1 MPVYSVGQITR
12 YLKESLEAD
21 SLLNDLW
28 LRGEVSNL
36 TRSAA
41 GHYYFTLKD
50 STSQV
55 RCVMFRPAYG
65 GEHLAEGAAVIAHGR
80 VSLYEVRG
88 DLQLIADLAQPEG
101 VGELHLELERLK
113 MKLEA
118 EGLFQVSRKRPLP
131 EFPRRI
137 GVATSPTGAV
147 WHDIQ
152 NVLRRRYPLVELAF
166 APTPV
171 QGDTA
176 AAGIVDAFDAFNAED
191 DLDLVILARGGGSLE
206 DLWPF
211 NEEAVARAIY
221 ASRAPVISAV
231 GHETD
236 YTIADMVAD
245 CRAPTPSAAAELAAP
260 DVDELMERV
269 ESRQRYAFQ
278 WVSGD
283 LSDRSRDLDQTC
295 YRLERHAPDVPSWR
309 QRVDDLSQASA
320 RALDSYL
327 ALRGE
332 RVGAL
337 EMQLATLNPA
347 GVLSRGYAVV
357 ARQDNR
363 EPVTSVEQVSPG
375 DDLDITVAGGSFPGR
390 VLPNGTEISEQAAS
404 LPAHSLPRTGYGGEP
419 VEPTERGQ
427 SGRSAQAL
435 RQAQGER
442 NPSQPSSRP

>member
-1 MPVYSVGQITR
+1 MPVYSVSQITR
-12 YLKESLEAD
+12 YLKDSLEAD
-21 SLLNDLW
+21 FFLNDLW
-28 LRGEVSNL
+28 MRGEVSNL

-41 GHYYFTLKD
+41 GHFYFTLKD
-50 STSQV
+50 SASQV
-55 RCVMFRPAYG
+55 RCVMFRPAHG
-65 GEHLAEGAAVIAHGR
+65 GEHLAEGGAVIAHGR

-113 MKLEA
+113 VKLEA

-131 EFPRRI
+131 VFPKRI

-152 NVLRRRYPLVELAF
+152 NIIRRRYPLVELAF

-171 QGDTA
+171 QGDA
-176 AAGIVDAFDAFNAED
+176 AAGGIVDAFDALNAED
-191 DLDLVILARGGGSLE
+191 DIDLVILARGGGSLE

-211 NEEAVARAIY
+211 NEETVARAIY

-236 YTIADMVAD
+236 FTIADMVAD

-260 DVDELMERV
+260 DQDELLERV
-269 ESRQRYAFQ
+269 ESRQRSIFQ

-283 LSDRSRDLDQTC
+283 LSDRSRDVDQTAW
-295 YRLERHAPDVPSWR
+295 RLQRYAPDIPSWR
-309 QRVDDLSQASA
+309 QRVDDLSQANA

-327 ALRGE
+327 TLRGE
-332 RVGAL
+332 RIGAL
-337 EMQLATLNPA
+337 EMRLASLNPSS
-347 GVLSRGYAVV
+347 VLARGYAVV
-357 ARQDNR
+357 QRQDTL

-390 VLPNGTEISEQAAS
+390 VLPA
-404 LPAHSLPRTGYGGEP
+404 
-419 VEPTERGQ
+419 
-427 SGRSAQAL
+427 
-435 RQAQGER
+435 
-442 NPSQPSSRP
+442 

>member
-1 MPVYSVGQITR
+1 MPVYSVSQITR
-12 YLKESLEAD
+12 YLKDSLEAD
-21 SLLNDLW
+21 FFLNDLW
-28 LRGEVSNL
+28 MRGEVSNL

-41 GHYYFTLKD
+41 GHFYFTLKD
-50 STSQV
+50 SASQV
-55 RCVMFRPAYG
+55 RCVMFRPAHG
-65 GEHLAEGAAVIAHGR
+65 GEHLAEGGAVIAHGR

-113 MKLEA
+113 VKLEA

-131 EFPRRI
+131 VFPKRI

-152 NVLRRRYPLVELAF
+152 NILRRRYPLVELAF

-171 QGDTA
+171 QGDA
-176 AAGIVDAFDAFNAED
+176 AAGGIVDAFDTLNAED
-191 DLDLVILARGGGSLE
+191 DIDLVILARGGGSLE

-211 NEEAVARAIY
+211 NEETVARAIY

-236 YTIADMVAD
+236 FTIADMVAD

-260 DVDELMERV
+260 DQDELFERV
-269 ESRQRYAFQ
+269 ESRQRSAFQ

-283 LSDRSRDLDQTC
+283 LSDRSHDVDQTAW
-295 YRLERHAPDVPSWR
+295 RLHRYAPDIPSWR
-309 QRVDDLSQASA
+309 QRVDDLSQANA

-327 ALRGE
+327 ILRGE
-332 RVGAL
+332 RIGAL
-337 EMQLATLNPA
+337 EMRLASLNPA
-347 GVLSRGYAVV
+347 GVLARGYAVV
-357 ARQDNR
+357 QRQDTL

-390 VLPNGTEISEQAAS
+390 VLPA
-404 LPAHSLPRTGYGGEP
+404 
-419 VEPTERGQ
+419 
-427 SGRSAQAL
+427 
-435 RQAQGER
+435 
-442 NPSQPSSRP
+442 

>member
-1 MPVYSVGQITR
+1 MPVYSVSQITR
-12 YLKESLEAD
+12 YLKDSLEAD
-21 SLLNDLW
+21 FFLNDLW
-28 LRGEVSNL
+28 MRGEVSNL

-41 GHYYFTLKD
+41 GHFYFTLKD
-50 STSQV
+50 SASQV
-55 RCVMFRPAYG
+55 RCVMFRPAHG
-65 GEHLAEGAAVIAHGR
+65 GEHLAEGGAVIAHGR

-113 MKLEA
+113 VKLEA

-131 EFPRRI
+131 VFPKRI

-152 NVLRRRYPLVELAF
+152 NIIRRRYPLVELAF

-171 QGDTA
+171 QGDA
-176 AAGIVDAFDAFNAED
+176 AAGGIVDAFDALNAED
-191 DLDLVILARGGGSLE
+191 DIDLVILARGGGSLE

-211 NEEAVARAIY
+211 NEETVARAIY

-236 YTIADMVAD
+236 FTIADMVAD
-245 CRAPTPSAAAELAAP
+245 CRAPTPSAAAELSAP
-260 DVDELMERV
+260 DQDELFERA
-269 ESRQRYAFQ
+269 ESRQRSAFQ

-283 LSDRSRDLDQTC
+283 LSDRSRDVDQTTW
-295 YRLERHAPDVPSWR
+295 RLQRYAPDIPSWR
-309 QRVDDLSQASA
+309 QRVDDLSQANA

-327 ALRGE
+327 ILRGE
-332 RVGAL
+332 RIGAL
-337 EMQLATLNPA
+337 EMRLASLNPT
-347 GVLSRGYAVV
+347 GVLARGYAVV
-357 ARQDNR
+357 QRQDTL

-390 VLPNGTEISEQAAS
+390 VLPA
-404 LPAHSLPRTGYGGEP
+404 
-419 VEPTERGQ
+419 
-427 SGRSAQAL
+427 
-435 RQAQGER
+435 
-442 NPSQPSSRP
+442 

>member
-1 MPVYSVGQITR
+1 MPVYAVSQITR

-50 STSQV
+50 AASQV

-80 VSLYEVRG
+80 VSIYEVRG

-131 EFPRRI
+131 DFPKRI

-152 NVLRRRYPLVELAF
+152 NILRRRYPLVELAF

-176 AAGIVDAFDAFNAED
+176 AAGIVDAFNAFNAED
-191 DLDLVILARGGGSLE
+191 DIDLVILARGGGSLE

-211 NEEAVARAIY
+211 NEEPVARAIY

-260 DVDELMERV
+260 DVDELL
-269 ESRQRYAFQ
+269 QRIHYSQRGMFQ

-283 LSDRSRDLDQTC
+283 LSDRSRDLDQTY
-295 YRLERHAPDVPSWR
+295 YRLERHAPDIPSWR
-309 QRVDDLSQASA
+309 QRIDDLSQANA

-327 ALRGE
+327 TLRGE
-332 RVGAL
+332 RLAAL
-337 EMQLATLNPA
+337 ESRMASLNPA
-347 GVLSRGYAVV
+347 GVLARGYAVV
-357 ARQDNR
+357 QKQDSR
-363 EPVTSVEQVSPG
+363 ELVTSVEQVSPG
-375 DDLDITVAGGSFPGR
+375 DDIDITVAGGGFPAR
-390 VLPNGTEISEQAAS
+390 V
-404 LPAHSLPRTGYGGEP
+404 TG
-419 VEPTERGQ
+419 Q
-427 SGRSAQAL
+427 
-435 RQAQGER
+435 
-442 NPSQPSSRP
+442 

>member
-1 MPVYSVGQITR
+1 MPVYSVSQITR
-12 YLKESLEAD
+12 YLKDSLEAD
-21 SLLNDLW
+21 FFLNDLW
-28 LRGEVSNL
+28 MRGEVSNL

-41 GHYYFTLKD
+41 GHFYFTLKD
-50 STSQV
+50 SASQV
-55 RCVMFRPAYG
+55 RCVMFRPAHG
-65 GEHLAEGAAVIAHGR
+65 GEHLAEGGAVIAHGR

-113 MKLEA
+113 VKLEA

-131 EFPRRI
+131 VFPKRI

-152 NVLRRRYPLVELAF
+152 NILRRRYPLVELAF

-171 QGDTA
+171 QGDA
-176 AAGIVDAFDAFNAED
+176 AAGGIVDAFDTLNAED
-191 DLDLVILARGGGSLE
+191 DIDLVILARGGGSLE

-236 YTIADMVAD
+236 FTIADMVAD
-245 CRAPTPSAAAELAAP
+245 CRAPTPSAAAELSAP
-260 DVDELMERV
+260 DQDELFERV
-269 ESRQRYAFQ
+269 ESRQRSAFQ

-283 LSDRSRDLDQTC
+283 LSDRSRDVDQTAW
-295 YRLERHAPDVPSWR
+295 RLHRYAPDIPSWR
-309 QRVDDLSQASA
+309 QRVDDLSQANA

-327 ALRGE
+327 TLRGE
-332 RVGAL
+332 RISAL
-337 EMQLATLNPA
+337 EMRLASLNPSS
-347 GVLSRGYAVV
+347 VLARGYAVV
-357 ARQDNR
+357 QRQDTL

-390 VLPNGTEISEQAAS
+390 VLPA
-404 LPAHSLPRTGYGGEP
+404 
-419 VEPTERGQ
+419 
-427 SGRSAQAL
+427 
-435 RQAQGER
+435 
-442 NPSQPSSRP
+442 

>member
-1 MPVYSVGQITR
+1 MPVYSVSQITR
-12 YLKESLEAD
+12 YLKDSLEAD
-21 SLLNDLW
+21 FFLNDLW
-28 LRGEVSNL
+28 MRGEVSNL

-41 GHYYFTLKD
+41 GHFYFTLKD
-50 STSQV
+50 SASQV
-55 RCVMFRPAYG
+55 RCVMFRPAHG
-65 GEHLAEGAAVIAHGR
+65 GEHLAEGGAVIAHGR

-113 MKLEA
+113 VKLEA

-131 EFPRRI
+131 VFPKRI

-152 NVLRRRYPLVELAF
+152 NIIRRRYPLVELAF

-171 QGDTA
+171 QGDA
-176 AAGIVDAFDAFNAED
+176 AAGGIVDAFDALNAED
-191 DLDLVILARGGGSLE
+191 DIDLVILARGGGSLE

-211 NEEAVARAIY
+211 NEETVARAIY

-236 YTIADMVAD
+236 FTIADMVAD

-260 DVDELMERV
+260 DQDELLERV
-269 ESRQRYAFQ
+269 ESRQRSIFQ

-283 LSDRSRDLDQTC
+283 LSDKSRDVDQTAW
-295 YRLERHAPDVPSWR
+295 RLQRYAPDIPSWR
-309 QRVDDLSQASA
+309 QRVDDLSQANA

-327 ALRGE
+327 TLRGE
-332 RVGAL
+332 RIGAL
-337 EMQLATLNPA
+337 EMRLASLNPSS
-347 GVLSRGYAVV
+347 VLARGYAVV
-357 ARQDNR
+357 QRQDTL

-390 VLPNGTEISEQAAS
+390 VLPA
-404 LPAHSLPRTGYGGEP
+404 
-419 VEPTERGQ
+419 
-427 SGRSAQAL
+427 
-435 RQAQGER
+435 
-442 NPSQPSSRP
+442 

>member
-1 MPVYSVGQITR
+1 MPVYSVSQITR

-50 STSQV
+50 ATSQV

-80 VSLYEVRG
+80 VSIYEVRG

-131 EFPRRI
+131 EFPKRI

-260 DVDELMERV
+260 DMDELMERI
-269 ESRQRYAFQ
+269 ESRQRYIFQ

-283 LSDRSRDLDQTC
+283 LSDRSRDLRSNLLQAG
-295 YRLERHAPDVPSWR
+295 APHPGRPFVEAAGGRPLPS
-309 QRVDDLSQASA
+309 QRPGPGLLPGPA
-320 RALDSYL
+320 RRARRRAGD
-327 ALRGE
+327 AAGDTQPRRRAGQGLR
-332 RVGAL
+332 
-337 EMQLATLNPA
+337 
-347 GVLSRGYAVV
+347 SRGA
-357 ARQDNR
+357 AGH
-363 EPVTSVEQVSPG
+363 PG
-375 DDLDITVAGGSFPGR
+375 ACHVG
-390 VLPNGTEISEQAAS
+390 
-404 LPAHSLPRTGYGGEP
+404 
-419 VEPTERGQ
+419 
-427 SGRSAQAL
+427 
-435 RQAQGER
+435 
-442 NPSQPSSRP
+442 

>member
-1 MPVYSVGQITR
+1 MPVYSVSQITR
-12 YLKESLEAD
+12 YLKDSLEAD
-21 SLLNDLW
+21 FFLNDLW
-28 LRGEVSNL
+28 MRGEVSNL

-41 GHYYFTLKD
+41 GHFYFTLKD
-50 STSQV
+50 SASQV
-55 RCVMFRPAYG
+55 RCVMFRPAHG
-65 GEHLAEGAAVIAHGR
+65 GEHLAEGGAVIAHGR

-113 MKLEA
+113 VKLEA

-131 EFPRRI
+131 VFPKRI

-152 NVLRRRYPLVELAF
+152 NIIRRRYPLVELAF

-171 QGDTA
+171 QGDA
-176 AAGIVDAFDAFNAED
+176 AAGGIEDAFDTLNAED
-191 DLDLVILARGGGSLE
+191 DIDLVILARGGGSLE

-211 NEEAVARAIY
+211 NEETVARAIY

-236 YTIADMVAD
+236 FTIADMVAD

-260 DVDELMERV
+260 DRDELMERV
-269 ESRQRYAFQ
+269 ESRQRSIFQ

-283 LSDRSRDLDQTC
+283 LSDRSRDLDQTAW
-295 YRLERHAPDVPSWR
+295 RLQRYAPDIPSWR
-309 QRVDDLSQASA
+309 QRVDDLSQANA

-327 ALRGE
+327 TLRGE
-332 RVGAL
+332 RIGAL
-337 EMQLATLNPA
+337 DMRLASLNPA
-347 GVLSRGYAVV
+347 SVLARGYAVV
-357 ARQDNR
+357 QRQDTL

-390 VLPNGTEISEQAAS
+390 VLPA
-404 LPAHSLPRTGYGGEP
+404 
-419 VEPTERGQ
+419 
-427 SGRSAQAL
+427 
-435 RQAQGER
+435 
-442 NPSQPSSRP
+442 

>member
-1 MPVYSVGQITR
+1 MPVYSVSQITR
-12 YLKESLEAD
+12 YLKDSLEAD
-21 SLLNDLW
+21 FFLNDLW
-28 LRGEVSNL
+28 MRGEVSNL

-41 GHYYFTLKD
+41 GHFYFTLKD
-50 STSQV
+50 SASQV
-55 RCVMFRPAYG
+55 RCVMFRPAHG
-65 GEHLAEGAAVIAHGR
+65 GEHLAEGGAVIAHGR

-113 MKLEA
+113 VKLEA

-131 EFPRRI
+131 VFPKRI

-152 NVLRRRYPLVELAF
+152 NILRRRYPLVELAF

-171 QGDTA
+171 QGDA
-176 AAGIVDAFDAFNAED
+176 AAGGIVDAFDALNAED
-191 DLDLVILARGGGSLE
+191 DIDLVILARGGGSLE

-211 NEEAVARAIY
+211 NEETVARAIY

-236 YTIADMVAD
+236 FTIADMVAD

-260 DVDELMERV
+260 DQDELLERV
-269 ESRQRYAFQ
+269 ESRQRSIFQ

-283 LSDRSRDLDQTC
+283 LSDRSRDVDQTAW
-295 YRLERHAPDVPSWR
+295 RLQRYAPDIPSWR
-309 QRVDDLSQASA
+309 QRVDDLSQANA

-327 ALRGE
+327 TLRGE
-332 RVGAL
+332 RIGAL
-337 EMQLATLNPA
+337 EMRLASLNPSS
-347 GVLSRGYAVV
+347 VLARGYAVV
-357 ARQDNR
+357 QRQDTL

-390 VLPNGTEISEQAAS
+390 VLPA
-404 LPAHSLPRTGYGGEP
+404 
-419 VEPTERGQ
+419 
-427 SGRSAQAL
+427 
-435 RQAQGER
+435 
-442 NPSQPSSRP
+442 

>member
-1 MPVYSVGQITR
+1 MPVYAVSQITR
-12 YLKESLEAD
+12 YLKDSLEAD

-28 LRGEVSNL
+28 MRGEVSNL

-50 STSQV
+50 ATSQV
-55 RCVMFRPAYG
+55 RCVMFRPGYG

-80 VSLYEVRG
+80 ISIYEVRG

-131 EFPRRI
+131 DFPKRI

-152 NVLRRRYPLVELAF
+152 NILRRRYPLVELAF

-211 NEEAVARAIY
+211 NEEPVARAIY

-260 DVDELMERV
+260 DMDELLERIHYH
-269 ESRQRYAFQ
+269 QRGIYQ
-278 WVSGD
+278 WISGD
-283 LSDRSRDLDQTC
+283 LSDRSRDLDQT
-295 YRLERHAPDVPSWR
+295 YRQLERHAPDVPSWR
-309 QRVDDLSQASA
+309 QRIDDLSQGNA

-327 ALRGE
+327 NLRGE
-332 RVGAL
+332 RLSAL
-337 EMQLATLNPA
+337 ESRMASLNPA
-347 GVLSRGYAVV
+347 GVLARGYAVV
-357 ARQDNR
+357 QRQDSR

-375 DDLDITVAGGSFPGR
+375 DDLDITVAGGGFPAR
-390 VLPNGTEISEQAAS
+390 VTSP
-404 LPAHSLPRTGYGGEP
+404 
-419 VEPTERGQ
+419 
-427 SGRSAQAL
+427 
-435 RQAQGER
+435 
-442 NPSQPSSRP
+442 

>member
-1 MPVYSVGQITR
+1 MPVYSVSQITR
-12 YLKESLEAD
+12 YLKDSLEAD
-21 SLLNDLW
+21 FFLNDLW
-28 LRGEVSNL
+28 MRGEVSNL

-41 GHYYFTLKD
+41 GHFYFTLKD
-50 STSQV
+50 SASQV
-55 RCVMFRPAYG
+55 RCVMFRPAHG
-65 GEHLAEGAAVIAHGR
+65 GEHLAEGGAVIAHGR

-113 MKLEA
+113 VKLEA

-131 EFPRRI
+131 VFPKRI

-152 NVLRRRYPLVELAF
+152 NILRRRYPLVELAF

-171 QGDTA
+171 QGDA
-176 AAGIVDAFDAFNAED
+176 AAGGIVDAFDALNAED
-191 DLDLVILARGGGSLE
+191 DIDLVILARGGGSLE

-211 NEEAVARAIY
+211 NEETVARAIY

-236 YTIADMVAD
+236 FTIADMVAD

-260 DVDELMERV
+260 DQDELLERV
-269 ESRQRYAFQ
+269 ESRQRSIFQ

-283 LSDRSRDLDQTC
+283 LSDRSRDVDQTAW
-295 YRLERHAPDVPSWR
+295 RLQRYAPDIPSWR
-309 QRVDDLSQASA
+309 QRVDDLSQANA

-327 ALRGE
+327 TLRGE
-332 RVGAL
+332 RIGAL
-337 EMQLATLNPA
+337 EMRLASLNPSS
-347 GVLSRGYAVV
+347 VLARGYAVV
-357 ARQDNR
+357 QRQDTL

-375 DDLDITVAGGSFPGR
+375 DDLDITVAGGSFPSR
-390 VLPNGTEISEQAAS
+390 VLPA
-404 LPAHSLPRTGYGGEP
+404 
-419 VEPTERGQ
+419 
-427 SGRSAQAL
+427 
-435 RQAQGER
+435 
-442 NPSQPSSRP
+442 

>member
-1 MPVYSVGQITR
+1 MPVYSVSQITR
-12 YLKESLEAD
+12 YLKDSLEAD
-21 SLLNDLW
+21 FFLNDLW
-28 LRGEVSNL
+28 MRGEVSNL

-41 GHYYFTLKD
+41 GHFYFTLKD
-50 STSQV
+50 SASQV
-55 RCVMFRPAYG
+55 RCVMFRPAHG
-65 GEHLAEGAAVIAHGR
+65 GEHLAEGGAVIAHGR

-113 MKLEA
+113 VKLEA

-131 EFPRRI
+131 VFPKRI

-152 NVLRRRYPLVELAF
+152 NILRRRYPLVELAF

-176 AAGIVDAFDAFNAED
+176 AGGIVDAFDALNAED
-191 DLDLVILARGGGSLE
+191 DIDLVILARGGGSLE

-211 NEEAVARAIY
+211 NEETVARAIY

-236 YTIADMVAD
+236 FTIADMVAD

-260 DVDELMERV
+260 DRDELMERV
-269 ESRQRYAFQ
+269 ESRQRSIFQ
-278 WVSGD
+278 WVSGE
-283 LSDRSRDLDQTC
+283 LSDRSRDLDQAAW
-295 YRLERHAPDVPSWR
+295 RLQRYAPDIPSWR
-309 QRVDDLSQASA
+309 QRVDDLSQANA

-327 ALRGE
+327 TLRGE
-332 RVGAL
+332 RIGAL
-337 EMQLATLNPA
+337 DMRLASLNPA
-347 GVLSRGYAVV
+347 SVLARGYAVV
-357 ARQDNR
+357 QRQDTL

-375 DDLDITVAGGSFPGR
+375 DDLDITVAGGSFPSR
-390 VLPNGTEISEQAAS
+390 VLPA
-404 LPAHSLPRTGYGGEP
+404 
-419 VEPTERGQ
+419 
-427 SGRSAQAL
+427 
-435 RQAQGER
+435 
-442 NPSQPSSRP
+442 

>member
-1 MPVYSVGQITR
+1 LPVYSVSQITR
-12 YLKESLEAD
+12 YLKDSLEAD
-21 SLLNDLW
+21 FFLNDLW
-28 LRGEVSNL
+28 MRGEVSNL

-41 GHYYFTLKD
+41 GHFYFTLKD
-50 STSQV
+50 SASQV
-55 RCVMFRPAYG
+55 RCVMFRPAHG
-65 GEHLAEGAAVIAHGR
+65 GEHLAEGGAVIAHGR

-113 MKLEA
+113 VKLEA

-131 EFPRRI
+131 VFPKRI

-152 NVLRRRYPLVELAF
+152 NIIRRRYPLVELAF

-176 AAGIVDAFDAFNAED
+176 AGGIVDAFDALNAED
-191 DLDLVILARGGGSLE
+191 DIDLVILARGGGSLE

-211 NEEAVARAIY
+211 NEETVARAIY

-236 YTIADMVAD
+236 FTIADMVAD

-260 DVDELMERV
+260 DRDELMERV
-269 ESRQRYAFQ
+269 ESRQRSIFQ

-283 LSDRSRDLDQTC
+283 LSDRSRDLDQTAW
-295 YRLERHAPDVPSWR
+295 RLQRYAPDIPSWR
-309 QRVDDLSQASA
+309 QRVDDLSQANA

-327 ALRGE
+327 TLRGE
-332 RVGAL
+332 RIGAL
-337 EMQLATLNPA
+337 DMRLASLNPA
-347 GVLSRGYAVV
+347 SVLARGYAVV
-357 ARQDNR
+357 QRQDTL
-363 EPVTSVEQVSPG
+363 EPVTSVVQVSPG
-375 DDLDITVAGGSFPGR
+375 DDLDITVAGGSFPSR
-390 VLPNGTEISEQAAS
+390 VLPA
-404 LPAHSLPRTGYGGEP
+404 
-419 VEPTERGQ
+419 
-427 SGRSAQAL
+427 
-435 RQAQGER
+435 
-442 NPSQPSSRP
+442 

>member
-1 MPVYSVGQITR
+1 MPVYSVSQITR
-12 YLKESLEAD
+12 YLKDSLEAD
-21 SLLNDLW
+21 FFLNDLW
-28 LRGEVSNL
+28 MRGEVSNL

-41 GHYYFTLKD
+41 GHFYFTLKD
-50 STSQV
+50 SASQV
-55 RCVMFRPAYG
+55 RCVMFRPAHG
-65 GEHLAEGAAVIAHGR
+65 GEHLAEGGAVIAHGR

-113 MKLEA
+113 VKLEA

-131 EFPRRI
+131 VFPKRI

-152 NVLRRRYPLVELAF
+152 NILHRRYPLVELAF

-171 QGDTA
+171 QGDA
-176 AAGIVDAFDAFNAED
+176 AAGGIVDAFDALNAED
-191 DLDLVILARGGGSLE
+191 DIDLVILARGGGSLE

-211 NEEAVARAIY
+211 NEETVARAIY

-236 YTIADMVAD
+236 FTIADMVAD

-260 DVDELMERV
+260 DRDELMERV
-269 ESRQRYAFQ
+269 ESRQRSIFQ

-283 LSDRSRDLDQTC
+283 LSDRSRDLDQTAW
-295 YRLERHAPDVPSWR
+295 RLQRYAPDIPSWR
-309 QRVDDLSQASA
+309 QRVDDLSQANA

-327 ALRGE
+327 TLRGE
-332 RVGAL
+332 RIGAL
-337 EMQLATLNPA
+337 DMRLASLNPA
-347 GVLSRGYAVV
+347 SVLARGYAVV
-357 ARQDNR
+357 QRQDTL

-375 DDLDITVAGGSFPGR
+375 DDLDITVAGGSFPSR
-390 VLPNGTEISEQAAS
+390 VLPA
-404 LPAHSLPRTGYGGEP
+404 
-419 VEPTERGQ
+419 
-427 SGRSAQAL
+427 
-435 RQAQGER
+435 
-442 NPSQPSSRP
+442 

>member
-1 MPVYSVGQITR
+1 MPVYSVSQITR
-12 YLKESLEAD
+12 YLKDSLEAD
-21 SLLNDLW
+21 FFLNDLW
-28 LRGEVSNL
+28 MRGEVSNL

-41 GHYYFTLKD
+41 GHFYFTLKD
-50 STSQV
+50 SASQV
-55 RCVMFRPAYG
+55 RCVMFRPAHG
-65 GEHLAEGAAVIAHGR
+65 GEHLAEGGAVIAHGR

-113 MKLEA
+113 VKLSA

-131 EFPRRI
+131 VFPKRI

-152 NVLRRRYPLVELAF
+152 NILRRRYPLVELAF

-176 AAGIVDAFDAFNAED
+176 AGGIVDAFDALNAED
-191 DLDLVILARGGGSLE
+191 DIDLVILARGGGSLE

-211 NEEAVARAIY
+211 NEETVARAIY

-236 YTIADMVAD
+236 FTIADMVAD

-260 DVDELMERV
+260 DRDELMERV
-269 ESRQRYAFQ
+269 ESRQRSIFQ

-283 LSDRSRDLDQTC
+283 LSDRSRDIDQTAW
-295 YRLERHAPDVPSWR
+295 RLQRYAPDIPSWR
-309 QRVDDLSQASA
+309 QRVDDLSQANA

-327 ALRGE
+327 TLRGE
-332 RVGAL
+332 RIGAL
-337 EMQLATLNPA
+337 DMRLASLNPA
-347 GVLSRGYAVV
+347 SVLARGYAVV
-357 ARQDNR
+357 QRQDTL
-363 EPVTSVEQVSPG
+363 EPVTSVVQVSPG
-375 DDLDITVAGGSFPGR
+375 DDLDITVAGGSFPSR
-390 VLPNGTEISEQAAS
+390 VLPA
-404 LPAHSLPRTGYGGEP
+404 
-419 VEPTERGQ
+419 
-427 SGRSAQAL
+427 
-435 RQAQGER
+435 
-442 NPSQPSSRP
+442 

>member
-1 MPVYSVGQITR
+1 MPVYSVSQITR
-12 YLKESLEAD
+12 YLKDSLEAD
-21 SLLNDLW
+21 FFLNDLW
-28 LRGEVSNL
+28 MRGEVSNL

-41 GHYYFTLKD
+41 GHFYFTLKD
-50 STSQV
+50 SASQV
-55 RCVMFRPAYG
+55 RCVMFRPAHG
-65 GEHLAEGAAVIAHGR
+65 GEHLAEGGAVIAHGR

-113 MKLEA
+113 VKLEA

-131 EFPRRI
+131 VFPKRI

-152 NVLRRRYPLVELAF
+152 NIIRRRYPLVELAF

-171 QGDTA
+171 QGDA
-176 AAGIVDAFDAFNAED
+176 AAGGIVDAFDALNAED
-191 DLDLVILARGGGSLE
+191 DIDLVILARGGGSLE

-236 YTIADMVAD
+236 FTIADMVAD

-260 DVDELMERV
+260 DQDELLERV
-269 ESRQRYAFQ
+269 ESRQRSTFQ

-283 LSDRSRDLDQTC
+283 LSDRSRDVDQTAW
-295 YRLERHAPDVPSWR
+295 RLQRYAPDIPSWR
-309 QRVDDLSQASA
+309 QRVDDLSQANA

-327 ALRGE
+327 TLRGE
-332 RVGAL
+332 RIGAL
-337 EMQLATLNPA
+337 EMRLASLNPSS
-347 GVLSRGYAVV
+347 VLARGYAVV
-357 ARQDNR
+357 QRQDTL

-390 VLPNGTEISEQAAS
+390 VLPA
-404 LPAHSLPRTGYGGEP
+404 
-419 VEPTERGQ
+419 
-427 SGRSAQAL
+427 
-435 RQAQGER
+435 
-442 NPSQPSSRP
+442 